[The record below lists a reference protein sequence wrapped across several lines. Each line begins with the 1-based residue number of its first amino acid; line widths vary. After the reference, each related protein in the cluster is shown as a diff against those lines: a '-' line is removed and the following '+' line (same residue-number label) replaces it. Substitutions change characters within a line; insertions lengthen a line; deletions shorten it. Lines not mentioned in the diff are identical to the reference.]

1 MKRELPFRRYWQP
14 WVDEA
19 LALGPGG
26 MLRTAF
32 ISDSGHVR
40 NGWRILSFL
49 LAFFMFRAIAD
60 ISTGLLIR
68 FRPGREAP
76 FLFADGL
83 ACLAASALL
92 VKAEQRPW
100 SDTGFQLNPRWF
112 RSLLGGTVLGALLMV
127 AAATLVFTL
136 GGARWQFNA
145 ISLRSLAA
153 GLILYAAVAFYEETF
168 FRGYLFSRM
177 VEGLGPWPA
186 QLLMGLFFAQQHWGN
201 PGIATGSV
209 KALATLN
216 IGLAAVLMG
225 LCVLRTRSLALA
237 IGVHLGW
244 NFTQGTLLG
253 FPVSGTT
260 APAGFLTLHLQE
272 SRPAWIHGGAFGL
285 EATLPCAAV
294 CLAGI
299 IILALW
305 KPHWKRVEEF
315 LPLD

>member
-1 MKRELPFRRYWQP
+1 MKLPFRRHWQP

-26 MLRTAF
+26 MLRAAF

-40 NGWRILSFL
+40 NGWRILAFL
-49 LAFFMFRAIAD
+49 LAFFMFRAIAE
-60 ISTGLLIR
+60 IAAGLLIR
-68 FRPGREAP
+68 FRPGMEAP

-83 ACLAASALL
+83 ACVAASALL

-100 SDTGFQLNPRWF
+100 ADTGFQMNPRWL
-112 RSLLGGTVLGALLMV
+112 RSLVGGTVLGMLLMV
-127 AAATLVFTL
+127 ATAAIVFFL
-136 GGARWQFNA
+136 GGARWQFNPA
-145 ISLRSLAA
+145 FSLRSLAA
-153 GLILYAAVAFYEETF
+153 GLILYAAVAFYEETY
-168 FRGYLFSRM
+168 FRGYLFSRL
-177 VEGLGPWPA
+177 VEGLGSWPA
-186 QLLMGLFFAQQHWGN
+186 QILMALYFAREHWGN
-201 PGIATGSV
+201 PGLTSGSV

-216 IGLAAVLMG
+216 IGLAAILMG

-253 FPVSGTT
+253 FAVSGTT

-272 SRPAWIHGGAFGL
+272 SRPAWIQGGPFGL

-299 IILALW
+299 ILLALW
-305 KPHWKRVEEF
+305 KPHWKRMEEY